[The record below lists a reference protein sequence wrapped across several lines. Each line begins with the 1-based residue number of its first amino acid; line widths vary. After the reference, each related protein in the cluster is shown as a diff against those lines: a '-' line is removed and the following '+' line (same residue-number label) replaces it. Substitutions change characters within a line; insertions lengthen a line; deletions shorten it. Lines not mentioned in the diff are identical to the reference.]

1 MTFEIFMFGLLVVSV
16 LTGLFTEAIKGW
28 LSERG
33 KKFYCNA
40 LAGYVAA
47 AVSVLVSVGYLI
59 ITETAFNLKMA
70 VYLIALV
77 LLSWLAAMVGYDKVI
92 QSITQF
98 KKGLDHGTYWK
109 RYSGKNL
116 EFFDRRRA
124 EQHGAAGLMGNL
136 KRNPD

>member
-1 MTFEIFMFGLLVVSV
+1 MTFEIFMAGLLLVSV

-47 AVSVLVSVGYLI
+47 GLSVMVSAGYLI

-98 KKGLDHGTYWK
+98 KKG
-109 RYSGKNL
+109 
-116 EFFDRRRA
+116 A
-124 EQHGAAGLMGNL
+124 
-136 KRNPD
+136 

>member
-40 LAGYVAA
+40 LAGYVAVA
-47 AVSVLVSVGYLI
+47 LSVLVSAGYLI

-98 KKGLDHGTYWK
+98 KKG
-109 RYSGKNL
+109 
-116 EFFDRRRA
+116 A
-124 EQHGAAGLMGNL
+124 
-136 KRNPD
+136 

>member
-1 MTFEIFMFGLLVVSV
+1 MTFEIFMAGLLLVSV

-47 AVSVLVSVGYLI
+47 GVSVLVSAGYLI

-70 VYLIALV
+70 VYLIALA

-98 KKGLDHGTYWK
+98 KKG
-109 RYSGKNL
+109 
-116 EFFDRRRA
+116 A
-124 EQHGAAGLMGNL
+124 
-136 KRNPD
+136 

>member
-1 MTFEIFMFGLLVVSV
+1 MTFEIFMMGLLLVSV

-47 AVSVLVSVGYLI
+47 GLSVLVSAGYLI

-98 KKGLDHGTYWK
+98 KKG
-109 RYSGKNL
+109 
-116 EFFDRRRA
+116 A
-124 EQHGAAGLMGNL
+124 
-136 KRNPD
+136 

>member
-1 MTFEIFMFGLLVVSV
+1 MTFEIFMMGLLLVSV
-16 LTGLFTEAIKGW
+16 LTGLFMEAIKGW
-28 LSERG
+28 LLERG
-33 KKFYCNA
+33 KKFYYNA

-47 AVSVLVSVGYLI
+47 VLSVLVSAGYLI

-98 KKGLDHGTYWK
+98 KKG
-109 RYSGKNL
+109 
-116 EFFDRRRA
+116 A
-124 EQHGAAGLMGNL
+124 
-136 KRNPD
+136 